1 MFTRKLIWLQ
11 CITWIFF
18 FLFLLLYSVQKWETV
33 YLAVTSC
40 AIGVG
45 SYIICVYTNA
55 LWLMPK
61 FWRRNRKTE
70 FFFYSI
76 LFLLPLIFL
85 RMALEYWLL
94 FPYHPQQGFYKF
106 SLAQFLFSTITISLA
121 FFLGAILNIL
131 DDYFHLQRKQESMQL
146 QQAAAELNLLKA
158 QVQPHF
164 LFNTLNNIYYL
175 AYTKSDLAATVIARL
190 SSIMRYFVDE
200 APKEK
205 VPLSTEISFLKNYI
219 ELEQIR
225 MLHAA
230 RLHFDHEGVDEMI
243 RIPPML
249 LIPLVENI
257 YKHGVDKSVPENEI
271 CIKLKMENGKLHFNT
286 RNTVHP
292 VEKPGESGVGLD
304 NLRKRLQLLFRN
316 DFTLATEQDGNHYN
330 VALIFPV

>member
-11 CITWIFF
+11 CATWIFF

-33 YLAVTSC
+33 YLAVASC
-40 AIGVG
+40 AIGVS
-45 SYIICVYTNA
+45 SYIICVYANA

-61 FWRRNRKTE
+61 FWRRKRKTE
-70 FFFYSI
+70 FFVYSI
-76 LFLLPLIFL
+76 LFLLSLIFI
-85 RMALEYWLL
+85 RMTIEYWLI
-94 FPYHPQQGFYKF
+94 FPYYKHLMFYKF

-205 VPLSTEISFLKNYI
+205 VPLFTEISFLKNYI

-230 RLHFDHEGVDEMI
+230 TLSFEHKGVDEMI

-257 YKHGVDKSVPENEI
+257 YKHGVDKSVPDNEI
-271 CIKLKMENGKLHFNT
+271 CISLKMHEGYLHFNT
-286 RNTVHP
+286 GNTMHP
-292 VEKPGESGVGLD
+292 VEKPAGSGVGLD
-304 NLRKRLQLLFRN
+304 NLRKRLQLLFGK
-316 DFTLATEQDGNHYN
+316 DFTLTTEQSGNHYK
-330 VALIFPV
+330 VQLIFPV

>member
-11 CITWIFF
+11 CATWIFF
-18 FLFLLLYSVQKWETV
+18 FLFLLLYSVQKWETI
-33 YLAVTSC
+33 YLAVMSC

-55 LWLMPK
+55 LWLMPR
-61 FWRRNRKTE
+61 FWRKKRKTG
-70 FFFYSI
+70 FFIYSI
-76 LFLLPLIFL
+76 LFLLSLIIV
-85 RMALEYWLL
+85 RMALESWLI
-94 FPYHPQQGFYKF
+94 FPYHKQLGFYNF
-106 SLAQFLFSTITISLA
+106 SLAQFLFSTITVSLA
-121 FFLGAILNIL
+121 FFLGAILNTL
-131 DDYFHLQRKQESMQL
+131 DDYFLLQRKQESMQL
-146 QQAAAELNLLKA
+146 QQTAAELNLLKA

-230 RLHFDHEGVDEMI
+230 TLSFEHTGVDEMI

-257 YKHGVDKSVPENEI
+257 YKHGVDKSVPDNEI
-271 CIKLKMENGKLHFNT
+271 CISLKMKDGYLHFHT
-286 RNTVHP
+286 GNTVHP
-292 VEKPGESGVGLD
+292 VEKPAGSGVGLD
-304 NLRKRLQLLFRN
+304 NLRKRLQLLFGK
-316 DFTLATEQDGNHYN
+316 DFTLTTEQSGNHYQ
-330 VALIFPV
+330 VQLIFPV